1 VLWVLACWVL
11 RCSWRLGRVLH
22 GAPHA
27 AHACRPAPET
37 LVLAVAGVAVAAL
50 LAGMVFVAARG
61 WWRARGARRAAG
73 AGGSGLDGGE
83 WGSAPSR
90 AWGLGHGLGSGG
102 QRFRPLDEEHEA
114 ELMPRLSG
122 ASALTGGGGGSP
134 VRGLIT
140 TSAAP
145 VGGTLLRSMTLPG
158 APGASGRPSTLR
170 GSDAAC

>member
-1 VLWVLACWVL
+1 M
-11 RCSWRLGRVLH
+11 
-22 GAPHA
+22 
-27 AHACRPAPET
+27 
-37 LVLAVAGVAVAAL
+37 LAVAGVAVAAL

-73 AGGSGLDGGE
+73 AGGGLDGGE
-83 WGSAPSR
+83 WGSASSG
-90 AWGLGHGLGSGG
+90 AWNLGHGLGSGG

-134 VRGLIT
+134 SRGFT
-140 TSAAP
+140 PSPAAP
-145 VGGTLLRSMTLPG
+145 AAGGTLLRSMTLPG